1 MRDFF
6 TDALLIAAVLF
17 EYYVIYAFIRSKMGK
32 YPPYVSTRKGMVKLL
47 AKETEFILADE
58 STPKNVVEPGCGN
71 ARITI
76 CLAKKYPNHSFVG
89 YEWDWVPYLLAKI
102 KSCRLKNVK
111 ILRQN
116 FMTADYTKTDLAI
129 LFTGNEIAQELG
141 EKLKNDMPAG
151 AYVVSESF
159 EMKQLPLVK
168 TLETGKANWFFLPQK
183 VYFYKIEK

>member
-1 MRDFF
+1 M
-6 TDALLIAAVLF
+6 
-17 EYYVIYAFIRSKMGK
+17 
-32 YPPYVSTRKGMVKLL
+32 
-47 AKETEFILADE
+47 
-58 STPKNVVEPGCGN
+58 
-71 ARITI
+71 
-76 CLAKKYPNHSFVG
+76 
-89 YEWDWVPYLLAKI
+89 AKI

-129 LFTGNEIAQELG
+129 LFTGNEIARELG
-141 EKLKNDMPAG
+141 QKLKNDMPAG

-159 EMKQLPLVK
+159 EMKELPLVK